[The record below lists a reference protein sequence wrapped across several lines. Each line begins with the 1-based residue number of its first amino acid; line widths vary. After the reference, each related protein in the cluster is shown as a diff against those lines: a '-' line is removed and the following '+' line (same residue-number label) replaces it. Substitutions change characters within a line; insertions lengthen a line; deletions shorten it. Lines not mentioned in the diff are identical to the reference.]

1 LNISHYNFV
10 NISVLKNMKEKKQIT
25 APRALNLVMPSFKT
39 RFYKESFKS
48 RKEYDFLVL
57 DILNLR

>member
-1 LNISHYNFV
+1 
-10 NISVLKNMKEKKQIT
+10 MKEKKQIT

-48 RKEYDFLVL
+48 RKEYDFFGLRHFELEMILKYPNGKVL
-57 DILNLR
+57 